1 MSGITRTNTLLLVG
15 LSDPDNQIAWSE
27 FDERYRPIIV
37 RFARRLGL
45 QEAEAQDSAQDTL
58 LRVVQ
63 DFRAG
68 KFDRSRGRLRS
79 WIFTLA
85 RSTVLG
91 RRRHAARR
99 HEVRGDS
106 ALEVVADDA
115 TLSKFF
121 DEEWHRE
128 VLRAGLSELRT
139 TTRSDPQ
146 TVRAFELLVIEERS
160 APDVAREL
168 GMSVNTLY
176 VAKHRTL
183 ERLRVI
189 LERLREDF

>member
-1 MSGITRTNTLLLVG
+1 MSGISRTNTLLLVG
-15 LSDPDNQIAWSE
+15 LSDPANQAAWSE
-27 FDERYRPIIV
+27 FDERYRPIV
-37 RFARRLGL
+37 LRFARRLGL
-45 QEAEAQDSAQDTL
+45 HEAEAQDAAQDTL
-58 LRVVQ
+58 LHVVR

-79 WIFTLA
+79 WLFAIA
-85 RSTVLG
+85 RSHVLG
-91 RRRHAARR
+91 RRRSTARR

-106 ALEVVADDA
+106 ALEEVADDS

-121 DEEWHRE
+121 EEEWHRE
-128 VLRAGLSELRT
+128 ILRTALHELRT

-146 TVRAFELLVIEERS
+146 TVRAFELVVIEERP
-160 APDVAREL
+160 APEVAREL
-168 GMSVNTLY
+168 GLSLNTVY

-183 ERLRVI
+183 ERLRSI